1 MEIATST
8 SVPQTLK
15 ILLMKSNFEELSL
28 HDLKGLS
35 EGWQAMI
42 LFKVIERRQWKVD
55 DSWRVILFWKTSC
68 KNQASFSKPG
78 ATLRIPGIGIRRFY
92 NHWKSWKVKDRAA
105 TTESHKKPLMTSL
118 VWSTEAGGSQE
129 FVGRVLQISSSK
141 GHLLKLPQGNHGFCS
156 STFLISRVLLNG
168 KLREADLGL
177 CESWAIKSWVLK
189 NWCFQILV
197 LENTLESPLNCKEI
211 QPVHP
216 KGNQSWTFTGR
227 TDTDAET
234 PILWPPDVQ
243 NWLLGKDPDAGKE
256 WRRERDDRG
265 QDGWMASPTQWTWVW
280 VSSGSWWWTGK
291 PGVMQTMRS
300 QRGGHDWA
308 TVLNWFLV

>member
-1 MEIATST
+1 MKIATST

-105 TTESHKKPLMTSL
+105 TTESHKKPLLTSL

-211 QPVHP
+211 KPVNP
-216 KGNQSWTFTGR
+216 KGNQPRIFFGSA
-227 TDTDAET
+227 DAEAEA
-234 PILWPPDVQ
+234 PILWLPDEKGQ
-243 NWLLGKDPDAGKE
+243 LIGKDSDAGRAWRQKE
-256 WRRERDDRG
+256 KVATEDKMVRWHHKDNGHEFEQTPGDSGG
-265 QDGWMASPTQWTWVW
+265 QGSLACCSPWGCKQ
-280 VSSGSWWWTGK
+280 SGIT
-291 PGVMQTMRS
+291 
-300 QRGGHDWA
+300 
-308 TVLNWFLV
+308 